1 MTSFVIEKK
10 YILCYTLNRCYDMK
24 KEIKK
29 QLNKKNKN
37 KVNYKWIM
45 IILLLSFVISVV
57 FSFAS
62 QLALPNVNLFWGIVI
77 TLVFIL
83 IGVVFDMVGVAVTAS
98 DEAVIHSM
106 AANKVRGAK
115 IAVKLKKNADRVSSF
130 CQDVIGDVCGV
141 VSGSAGT
148 VIALKIINSM
158 DVNNLLITLIVT
170 GIISA
175 LTIGGKAFEKAF
187 AINKSNEILY
197 RFSVIISY
205 FIKG

>member
-1 MTSFVIEKK
+1 
-10 YILCYTLNRCYDMK
+10 MK

-29 QLNKKNKN
+29 QLNRKNKN

-45 IILLLSFVISVV
+45 TILLLSFVISIV

-62 QLALPNVNLFWGIVI
+62 QIALPNVNLFWGIII
-77 TLVFIL
+77 TFIFIL
-83 IGVVFDMVGVAVTAS
+83 LGVLFDMIGVAVTAS
-98 DEAVIHSM
+98 DEAVFHSM

-115 IAVKLKKNADRVSSF
+115 IAVRLKKNADKVSSF

-148 VIALKIINSM
+148 VIALKIIDSMNANSL
-158 DVNNLLITLIVT
+158 VVALIVT

-197 RFSVIISY
+197 KFSVLVSY